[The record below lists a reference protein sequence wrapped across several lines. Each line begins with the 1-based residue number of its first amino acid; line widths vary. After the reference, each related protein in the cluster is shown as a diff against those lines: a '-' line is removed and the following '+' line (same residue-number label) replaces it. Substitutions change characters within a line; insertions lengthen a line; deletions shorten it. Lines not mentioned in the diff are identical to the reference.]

1 MLWEIVHLSVFAQE
15 LNRIMAWSQLRRSLL
30 SFFPVNPGKK
40 LRGYPGCRQAMILF
54 RRRGGMGVSNVRT
67 HVARFARL
75 SVSVSELVVV
85 CVVYLKTLPEWLRGH
100 QTAIV
105 W

>member
-1 MLWEIVHLSVFAQE
+1 MSGEG
-15 LNRIMAWSQLRRSLL
+15 RD
-30 SFFPVNPGKK
+30 G
-40 LRGYPGCRQAMILF
+40 
-54 RRRGGMGVSNVRT
+54 SNVRMHVARFESNVRMHVARFGSNVHM

-75 SVSVSELVVV
+75 SVRRLSVSVSVLVVV